1 MRGDLAGGGSRPTP
15 KGEVEGDLT
24 GGSPGSHLGE
34 GDVCCSWGGAC
45 SRGVPA
51 PGGACSD
58 GECGDPPVT
67 ATAAGST
74 HPTGMHS
81 CRQSLH

>member
-1 MRGDLAGGGSRPTP
+1 MVSAPGG
-15 KGEVEGDLT
+15 V
-24 GGSPGSHLGE
+24 
-34 GDVCCSWGGAC
+34 C

-51 PGGACSD
+51 PEGAWRR
-58 GECGDPPVT
+58 PPRT

-81 CRQSLH
+81 CLLCYWYTVKSQALTRDISSKIVYVNLPFNPNV